1 MNVGGRNLAELTPGQ
16 VRALKYFI
24 VEAAGSLWRG
34 RRAAILAVLTICA
47 GLFVLGFFLIVNTNL
62 QRLTAQ
68 WGEAAEFAVYLR
80 NTAIADDVH
89 AIEDVI
95 AKSGLASSQQHVS
108 KEQAA
113 NRFKQE
119 FPDLGATAAKL
130 ERNPFPAS
138 IEGRLRPA
146 VRAAE
151 EAVNAL
157 ATTLSARSGVSDVR
171 YDRRWLTRLNGII
184 RFVRTIGVIIVA
196 MLAIAA
202 ALTVANVV
210 RLAAH
215 ARRDE
220 IEIMQLVGAPLAYVR
235 GPLVLEGIM
244 QGGAGALLAIVAL
257 AALFG
262 ILRARHGAMVAEA
275 VGLGSI
281 TFLPAELVEILLIGR
296 MLLGC
301 VGGLIVARAVR

>member
-1 MNVGGRNLAELTPGQ
+1 M
-16 VRALKYFI
+16 RALKYFI

-34 RRAAILAVLTICA
+34 RRAAILAVLTIGA
-47 GLFVLGFFLIVNTNL
+47 GLFVLGFFLILNTNL

-80 NTAIADDVH
+80 DDVT
-89 AIEDVI
+89 AEQTQAVKDIVE
-95 AKSGLASSQQHVS
+95 KSGLAASQQQVT

-119 FPDLGATAAKL
+119 FPDLGATAARL
-130 ERNPFPAS
+130 TRNPFPAS
-138 IEGRLRPA
+138 IEVRLRTDA
-146 VRAAE
+146 RGAE
-151 EAVNAL
+151 EAVNTL
-157 ATTLSARSGVSDVR
+157 ASSLSLRPGVSDVR

-184 RFVRTIGVIIVA
+184 RFVRTIGLIIVA

-220 IEIMQLVGAPLAYVR
+220 IEIMQLVGAPLTYVR
-235 GPLVLEGIM
+235 GPLVLEGVM
-244 QGGAGALLAIVAL
+244 QGGGGALLAIVSL
-257 AALFG
+257 GVLFG
-262 ILRARHGAMVAEA
+262 VVRARYGATVADA
-275 VGLGSI
+275 VGLGSL
-281 TFLPAELVEILLIGR
+281 TFLPAELCAILLLGG

-301 VGGLIVARAVR
+301 VGGIIVARSVR